1 MKLINFIIIAF
12 ATVCIFDPEDYLT
25 GLKVPLFILL
35 LSSIILAILAGK
47 KSLNIDK
54 NIYIVT
60 LIFLLIPIIGLLI
73 TLLSGLSF
81 NLGYSMLKGYLFII
95 LLPFV
100 CMLRINFIRPFSI
113 VLACL
118 SFVIIFVYILVQA
131 NPELYLPLAVFGN
144 ETGIMSIDE
153 RSYGGED
160 LWLQI
165 YFVTSPMLVVSI
177 AYFYTLQTQEKDFIK
192 KNIFRLFFLSS
203 IVAMIFAGSRNNL
216 FAAII
221 LPAILI
227 FINYSRKD
235 LLLPFYLSVSLILLP
250 FLFPVLSI
258 LLSATE
264 FSNSIKINLLKDYF
278 AFFDNPFTLVFG
290 QGLGSEVFW
299 NAKNSYLH
307 LSELTYFEI
316 YRNFGLFGGTLI
328 LGGVLS
334 PIYIYSKLKLN
345 DELSRNILIAYI
357 FYLIMCFT
365 NPNYFSSLGMSCLI
379 IIYSTFY
386 LSKKNKMYESV

>member
-1 MKLINFIIIAF
+1 
-12 ATVCIFDPEDYLT
+12 
-25 GLKVPLFILL
+25 
-35 LSSIILAILAGK
+35 
-47 KSLNIDK
+47 
-54 NIYIVT
+54 
-60 LIFLLIPIIGLLI
+60 
-73 TLLSGLSF
+73 
-81 NLGYSMLKGYLFII
+81 
-95 LLPFV
+95 
-100 CMLRINFIRPFSI
+100 
-113 VLACL
+113 
-118 SFVIIFVYILVQA
+118 
-131 NPELYLPLAVFGN
+131 
-144 ETGIMSIDE
+144 
-153 RSYGGED
+153 
-160 LWLQI
+160 
-165 YFVTSPMLVVSI
+165 MLVVSI

-328 LGGVLS
+328 FGGVLS